1 MSERS
6 QYLLALYIVE
16 HRRRPPVAPGRVAE
30 LVGRTSATAIEAFH
44 RFDEEGL
51 VDYEPYEG
59 VELTGRGRDVAAD
72 LHETYVTLSWFFR
85 SVLELDDYEDE
96 AMQMAGVLSSDVA
109 ARLASTLPFEVPDE
123 ERGPAPMRTGEE

>member
-16 HRRRPPVAPGRVAE
+16 HRHRPPVAPGRVAE
-30 LVGRTSATAIEAFH
+30 LVGRTPATAIEAFH
-44 RFDEEGL
+44 RFDDEGL

-59 VELTGRGRDVAAD
+59 VELTGRGRAVASD

-85 SVLELDDYEDE
+85 SVLELDDYEGE
-96 AMQMAGVLSSDVA
+96 AMQMAGVLSPDVA
-109 ARLASTLPFEVPDE
+109 GRLASTLPYERPD
-123 ERGPAPMRTGEE
+123 GEEDGASMRNGEE

>member
-30 LVGRTSATAIEAFH
+30 LVGRTPATAIEAFH
-44 RFDEEGL
+44 RFDDEGL
-51 VDYEPYEG
+51 VDYEPYGG
-59 VELTGRGRDVAAD
+59 VELTRRGRAVAAD

-85 SVLELDDYEDE
+85 SVLELDDYEAE
-96 AMQMAGVLSSDVA
+96 AMQMAGVLSPAVA
-109 ARLASTLPFEVPDE
+109 ERLASTLPY
-123 ERGPAPMRTGEE
+123 ERADAETRPSSARDGGE